1 MWWETWLSGEEW
13 GGFQKIK
20 VYGTMSTERF
30 RCERGS
36 VRVLVVWSPRSGF
49 LHQAS
54 LGGGA
59 GQGPG
64 GGGMGEV
71 TKVKLKMFALLS

>member
-1 MWWETWLSGEEW
+1 M
-13 GGFQKIK
+13 
-20 VYGTMSTERF
+20 
-30 RCERGS
+30 
-36 VRVLVVWSPRSGF
+36 WSPRSGF

-71 TKVKLKMFALLS
+71 RKVKLKMFALLS

>member
-1 MWWETWLSGEEW
+1 M
-13 GGFQKIK
+13 
-20 VYGTMSTERF
+20 
-30 RCERGS
+30 
-36 VRVLVVWSPRSGF
+36 WSPRSGF